1 MCNHTYSFYLILR
14 NGKPDMDIF
23 QMWQMRL
30 REGKKLF

>member
-1 MCNHTYSFYLILR
+1 MYLFYLTFR

-30 REGKKLF
+30 REGK